1 MGFLNFLEGLRN
13 PVLDFLFS
21 LITHL
26 GEETLFLV
34 IAIFIFWCVDKRGGY
49 YVLMTGLIGTVINQ
63 WLKIVCRVPRP
74 WVLESDFKPVGNAIE
89 EAGGYS
95 FPSGHTQNIAGTFG
109 TICAFFKRNAVRIAA
124 IVIIVLVAFSR
135 MWLGV
140 HTPKDVG
147 VSLLVALVL
156 VVGLY
161 PVFSSEERFNKFMPY
176 VVGAAVLL
184 TIGYTVYV
192 NLLDPADY
200 VMDISVTE
208 DGTVHDP
215 LASALKNGATLL
227 GCMLGLL
234 VVYPVDRFVT
244 RFETKANWYSQLIKL
259 ALGLGG
265 VMAIK
270 AGLSKPLELLVGV
283 FTESPEYI
291 ARCIRYFLIVVF
303 AGAVWP
309 MTFKFFGKLK
319 ISFMERFT
327 EWARAKLPCAK
338 KSASSPAEAEQ
349 CADENN

>member
-1 MGFLNFLEGLRN
+1 MKFLYFLEGLRN
-13 PVLDFLFS
+13 PVCDFLFS

-26 GEETLFLV
+26 GEETFFLV

-49 YVLMTGLIGTVINQ
+49 YVLMTGLIGTVVNQ

-74 WVLESDFKPVGNAIE
+74 WVNSDFNAIE
-89 EAGGYS
+89 SATAEAGGYS

-109 TICAFFKRNAVRIAA
+109 SLCAFFKRNWVRIGA
-124 IVIIVLVAFSR
+124 ISIIVLVAFSR

-140 HTPKDVG
+140 HTPQDVG

-161 PVFSSEERFNKFMPY
+161 PIFSSEERFNKFMPY
-176 VVGAAVLL
+176 LVGGAVLL
-184 TIGYTVYV
+184 TLGYFIFV
-192 NLLDPADY
+192 NLLPPEEY
-200 VMDISVTE
+200 VKDITVSA

-215 LASALKNGATLL
+215 LGSALQNGATLL

-234 VVYPVDRFVT
+234 VVYPVDRFVIK
-244 RFETKANWYSQLIKL
+244 FETKANWYSQVIKL

-265 VMAIK
+265 VLAIK
-270 AGLSKPLELLVGV
+270 AGLSTPLKLLVGI
-283 FTESPEYI
+283 FTENPDNI
-291 ARCIRYFLIVVF
+291 ARTIRYFLIVVF

-309 MTFKFFGKLK
+309 LTFKFFSTLK

-327 EWARAKLPCAK
+327 EWVKAKLPHRKCSK
-338 KSASSPAEAEQ
+338 AEAAANDGSGE
-349 CADENN
+349 ENN